1 MLTVLLAAHSYNKG
15 AANNLTT
22 TTHPHK
28 KHAWQQAQGGPASRP
43 HQKISTFFWEL
54 RMRRCQQKYQNKKTP
69 TGEQKSERGPK
80 RELPPPEKQRIR
92 RLERTRYK

>member
-43 HQKISTFFWEL
+43 HQKISTFFLGAANETMSTKIPKQKNPNRRAKE
-54 RMRRCQQKYQNKKTP
+54 RMRAKKRAATTRKTENKTA
-69 TGEQKSERGPK
+69 GENQV
-80 RELPPPEKQRIR
+80 
-92 RLERTRYK
+92 